1 MNSEKLLSWYLGHLR
16 FLYLMYQNCH
26 WQCAGMSF
34 YQDHLLFQ
42 KLYEGL
48 LEEIDATAE
57 KIIGVFD
64 TKLVDFSYQCEII
77 NHMSE
82 NVKLDNSV
90 PIHCFKQAIAAETSF
105 MKLTSKLKKAL
116 EDEDK
121 LSLGWDD
128 LLAAQANSCEG
139 RLYLLKSSLPKTKE

>member
-1 MNSEKLLSWYLGHLR
+1 
-16 FLYLMYQNCH
+16 MYQNCH

-42 KLYEGL
+42 RLYEGL

-64 TKLVDFSYQCEII
+64 TKLVDFAYQCEII
-77 NHMSE
+77 NHISE
-82 NVKLDNSV
+82 NVKLDISV
-90 PIHCFKQAIAAETSF
+90 PINCFKQAIEAENSL
-105 MKLTSKLKKAL
+105 MKLTSKLKKTL

-128 LLAAQANSCEG
+128 LIASQANSCEE
-139 RLYLLKSSLPKTKE
+139 RLYLLKSSLPKTKI